1 MRCQGGRSRTNPM
14 MNNFISFENHF
25 EKRKKSVGVPV
36 HKRKMFQKN
45 SDMIFEQDFASPHST
60 NIVHEF
66 MENNFPAYTPT
77 LWRMQDHEHF
87 FGAKWD
93 DFWSIEE
100 WWAVMSHKV
109 YRNPRPKSI
118 DAVMRRVAEAVRTAD
133 PNVLTKMVHQLPAK
147 MNEIFRQKDNEPHQ
161 TLKLQRVLL
170 HANVPSAPPKLSPSK
185 YLQPPT
191 HTPPHRSCSLRRV
204 SSKYEGSSPSRS
216 IPYMR
221 IHV

>member
-1 MRCQGGRSRTNPM
+1 
-14 MNNFISFENHF
+14 
-25 EKRKKSVGVPV
+25 
-36 HKRKMFQKN
+36 
-45 SDMIFEQDFASPHST
+45 
-60 NIVHEF
+60 

-147 MNEIFRQKDNEPHQ
+147 MNEIFRQKG
-161 TLKLQRVLL
+161 KRI
-170 HANVPSAPPKLSPSK
+170 PSNFEASKSPFACK
-185 YLQPPT
+185 CAI
-191 HTPPHRSCSLRRV
+191 CS
-204 SSKYEGSSPSRS
+204 S
-216 IPYMR
+216 
-221 IHV
+221 

>member
-147 MNEIFRQKDNEPHQ
+147 MNEIFRQKG
-161 TLKLQRVLL
+161 KRI
-170 HANVPSAPPKLSPSK
+170 PSNFEASKSPFACK
-185 YLQPPT
+185 CAI
-191 HTPPHRSCSLRRV
+191 CS
-204 SSKYEGSSPSRS
+204 S
-216 IPYMR
+216 
-221 IHV
+221 